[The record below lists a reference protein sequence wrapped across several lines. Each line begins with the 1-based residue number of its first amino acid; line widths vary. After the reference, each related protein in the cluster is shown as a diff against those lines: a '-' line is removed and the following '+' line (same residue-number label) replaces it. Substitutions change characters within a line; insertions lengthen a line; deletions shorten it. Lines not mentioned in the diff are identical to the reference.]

1 MPSSPSCCIPVSTST
16 DGDDVGGGGSAS
28 VAVKIRTDIGASAK
42 SIVLCATTIPAA
54 PSLHTIV
61 QSFPASLQH
70 DSIPPPAKNKTSISS
85 RRGQKSKLRLNK
97 RFAAAYK
104 LKTLLGIGG
113 FGLVCGGVRNADG
126 LPVAVKFISRNKVH
140 SWTFDNDLGWIPTEI
155 YILMKHKNPAIIK
168 FIDFF
173 EDTKL
178 FYLVTELF
186 GDVWSESLETFS
198 ETISPT
204 SSTLCSSHSSVSLN
218 HDITQSF
225 SQMQKQCPVD
235 LFACIEKSHGLEENI
250 AKKVFRQII
259 QCLDYLHA
267 NNISHR
273 DLKDENIVVD
283 SNYSIRVI
291 DFGSAFIS
299 HAAGKDEFHDTFHGT
314 VEYAA
319 PEALSQPA
327 YQLLPADMW
336 SCGVLLFVMLSGS
349 LPFASVDAIVRLP
362 VPPLSRRVSHNAKH
376 LLHWLLRKNPDH
388 RPVTAE
394 VLCHP
399 WLAS

>member
-1 MPSSPSCCIPVSTST
+1 
-16 DGDDVGGGGSAS
+16 
-28 VAVKIRTDIGASAK
+28 
-42 SIVLCATTIPAA
+42 
-54 PSLHTIV
+54 
-61 QSFPASLQH
+61 
-70 DSIPPPAKNKTSISS
+70 
-85 RRGQKSKLRLNK
+85 
-97 RFAAAYK
+97 
-104 LKTLLGIGG
+104 
-113 FGLVCGGVRNADG
+113 
-126 LPVAVKFISRNKVH
+126 
-140 SWTFDNDLGWIPTEI
+140 
-155 YILMKHKNPAIIK
+155 MKHKNPAIIK

-399 WLAS
+399 WLAAAS